1 MSYCQKNKWERD
13 WMKLCFH
20 VKTPS
25 AMRTL
30 DDGSTVTMYLYASKI
45 REMKPLS
52 KVDPSAN

>member
-1 MSYCQKNKWERD
+1 
-13 WMKLCFH
+13 MKLCFH